1 MVQIPKQRESLVRK
15 VLLGLTISTVLLTVA
30 SLLLLTFVHWGTPVL
45 QRVATSS
52 AVAVLI
58 AGLGAGIFVA
68 SAIVR
73 SIQPS
78 LAELS
83 RVAEEMSAGNL
94 SVRAELNRYDELGE
108 FAEVFNRMA
117 DQLENKTAILES
129 RDIQFA
135 LQSLDQVLVSTTGL
149 SKLIKTSLE
158 EVCQL
163 TKAQMGSIY
172 LWQSGSGQGEGSLVL
187 AAEWGYRTSNMM
199 TEIALGD
206 GIVGQAAQMGQAVI
220 WEGDDLGGQSLVY
233 RTPIGDLLPQSLIAV
248 PLMLKKNLVGVLFL
262 GSLLPLSAQSRNILK
277 SIDRRLATAISNAQ
291 SIETIARQR
300 EELTTV
306 FEQLADGVLLSDSEG
321 RILKINSAGRAILS
335 TPNLVTPNLNSG
347 DPSSTNLTDGK
358 ASPLVAKSMA
368 EIIKQFDIRNADGQP
383 LALSELVIFRAMSM
397 NQVVEDQI
405 TLRQADGREVILST
419 TAAPLAGIESELL
432 GSVMILRD
440 VTEQRYRDKVMQE
453 TNRIMIDQQRRMGI
467 LQRLTNLINQQLQ
480 DLDILLESVVEATCD
495 GIAWSEVC
503 VLALFD
509 SKTRSLV
516 FSATQGL
523 PADFPIGASFPLEAD
538 NLLMQV
544 FREGIPVE
552 IKAGEACLVEGLPVK
567 SALCVPIESSRSGRL
582 GALAIGHF
590 QLERAASREDMNLLA
605 SFGVQAAIAIGNA
618 QLINQIEAQNAQ
630 LLEATQLKNQFLAN
644 MSHELRT
651 PMNAIIGFSQVLLR
665 QRRDTLTPGQEDMV
679 ERILRNGKSLL
690 ELINDILDLSKIEAG
705 KMEPH
710 PEHFQLEELIR
721 HTYESLQPL
730 AQNKS
735 LEFTFINHIG
745 KCLVYHDPIR
755 IKQVITNLVSNGIKF
770 TDHGYVRIELHPV
783 NSGSSVNPNE
793 IPAGSDDQ
801 PNSPRNSLEPTSQE
815 PGEFIEVV
823 VADSGIGI
831 PPEHQR
837 TIFEQFRQVDQSP
850 SRKHGGTGLGL
861 SITEQL
867 VHLMGGHITL
877 ESVVDVGSRFTVRL
891 PMVLHQAQGLNPPN
905 PQTDS

>member
-1 MVQIPKQRESLVRK
+1 MAQIAKQRESLVRK
-15 VLLGLTISTVLLTVA
+15 VLFGLTISTVLLTVA
-30 SLLLLTFVHWGTPVL
+30 SLMLLTFVHWGTPVF
-45 QRVATSS
+45 QRIATSS
-52 AVAVLI
+52 AVAVLL

-78 LAELS
+78 LTELS

-135 LQSLDQVLVSTTGL
+135 LQSLDQVLVNTTGL

-172 LWQSGSGQGEGSLVL
+172 LWQNGGSQGEGSLVL
-187 AAEWGYRTSNMM
+187 AAEWGYRTSTMM

-220 WEGDDLGGQSLVY
+220 WEGDDLGGHNLVY

-248 PLMLKKNLVGVLFL
+248 PLMLKKSLVVGVLFL
-262 GSLLPLSAQSRNILK
+262 GSLLPLSPQSRNILK

-306 FEQLADGVLLSDSEG
+306 FEQLADGILLSDPEG

-335 TPNLVTPNLNSG
+335 TPNLNAPNPINA
-347 DPSSTNLTDGK
+347 DAK

-368 EIIKQFDIRNADGQP
+368 EIIKQFDIRSADGQP
-383 LALSELVIFRAMSM
+383 LALSELVIFRAMST

-419 TAAPLAGIESELL
+419 TAAPLVGMESELL

-440 VTEQRYRDKVMQE
+440 VTDQRYRDKVMQE
-453 TNRIMIDQQRRMGI
+453 TNRIMIDQQRRMSI

-495 GIAWSEVC
+495 GIAWAEVC

-509 SKTRSLV
+509 PKSRSLV

-523 PADFPIGASFPLEAD
+523 PADFPVDASFPLEAE

-552 IKAGEACLVEGLPVK
+552 IRAGEACLVESLPIK

-590 QLERAASREDMNLLA
+590 ELERAASREDMNLLA

-710 PEHFQLEELIR
+710 PENFYLEELIR

-735 LEFTFINHIG
+735 LEFNFTNYIG
-745 KCLVYHDPIR
+745 KCPVYHDPIR
-755 IKQVITNLVSNGIKF
+755 IKQVITNLVSNAIKF
-770 TDHGYVRIELHPV
+770 TDSGYVRIELYGVTSASLPLLETLSEPQIPSQNTDQINLIH
-783 NSGSSVNPNE
+783 NETDYSGDY
-793 IPAGSDDQ
+793 IA
-801 PNSPRNSLEPTSQE
+801 
-815 PGEFIEVV
+815 VV

-867 VHLMGGHITL
+867 VHLMGGNITL
-877 ESVVDVGSRFTVRL
+877 ESVVDVGSKFTIKL
-891 PMVLHQAQGLNPPN
+891 PVALHQGQNAK
-905 PQTDS
+905 TD

>member
-1 MVQIPKQRESLVRK
+1 MAQVAKQRESLVRK

-52 AVAVLI
+52 AVAALI

-94 SVRAELNRYDELGE
+94 SIRAELNRYDELGE

-117 DQLENKTAILES
+117 EQLENKTAILES

-135 LQSLDQVLVSTTGL
+135 LQSLDQVLVNTTGL
-149 SKLIKTSLE
+149 SRLIKTSLE

-172 LWQSGSGQGEGSLVL
+172 LWQNGGSQGEGYLAL
-187 AAEWGYRTSNMM
+187 AAEWGYRTSTMM

-206 GIVGQAAQMGQAVI
+206 GIVGQAAQMGQPVI
-220 WEGDDLGGQSLVY
+220 WEGDDLSGQALVY

-248 PLMLKKNLVGVLFL
+248 PLMLKKSLVGVLFL
-262 GSLLPLSAQSRNILK
+262 GSLLPLSPQSQNILK
-277 SIDRRLATAISNAQ
+277 SIDHRLATAISNAQ

-321 RILKINSAGRAILS
+321 KILKINSAGRAILS
-335 TPNLVTPNLNSG
+335 TPHLSNPHVPNI
-347 DPSSTNLTDGK
+347 DVK

-368 EIIKQFDIRNADGQP
+368 EVIKQFDIRNIEGQP
-383 LALSELVIFRAMSM
+383 LDLSELVIFRAMST

-419 TAAPLAGIESELL
+419 TAAPLVGLESELL

-440 VTEQRYRDKVMQE
+440 VTDQRYRDKVMQE
-453 TNRIMIDQQRRMGI
+453 ANRIMIDQQRRMSI

-495 GIAWSEVC
+495 GMAWAEVC

-523 PADFPIGASFPLEAD
+523 PADFPVDATFPLEAD

-630 LLEATQLKNQFLAN
+630 LVEATQLKNQFLAN

-735 LEFTFINHIG
+735 LEFTFTNHMG
-745 KCLVYHDPIR
+745 KCAVYHDPIR

-770 TDHGYVRIELHPV
+770 TDNGYVRIELQAADSELMASNAHNLTSAPLG
-783 NSGSSVNPNE
+783 NAPEPN
-793 IPAGSDDQ
+793 
-801 PNSPRNSLEPTSQE
+801 QE
-815 PGEFIEVV
+815 PKPATEYIEVV

-831 PPEHQR
+831 PLEHQR

-877 ESVVDVGSRFTVRL
+877 ESEVNVGSKFTVKL
-891 PMVLHQAQGLNPPN
+891 PVALHQTQG
-905 PQTDS
+905 QTLTSA

>member
-1 MVQIPKQRESLVRK
+1 MVQVPKQRESLVRK

-30 SLLLLTFVHWGTPVL
+30 SLLLLTFVHWGTPPIKSEI
-45 QRVATSS
+45 QRVTTSS

-149 SKLIKTSLE
+149 SKLIRTSLE

-172 LWQSGSGQGEGSLVL
+172 LWQSGTGQGEGYLVL

-206 GIVGQAAQMGQAVI
+206 GIVGQAGQMGQAVI

-248 PLMLKKNLVGVLFL
+248 PLMLKKSLVGVLFL

-335 TPNLVTPNLNSG
+335 TPNLVTSNLNS
-347 DPSSTNLTDGK
+347 DPSATNLTDGK

-523 PADFPIGASFPLEAD
+523 PADFPTGASFPLEAD

-544 FREGIPVE
+544 FREGIPIE
-552 IKAGEACLVEGLPVK
+552 IKAGEACLVAGLPVK

-665 QRRDTLTPGQEDMV
+665 QRRDTLTSGQEDMV

-783 NSGSSVNPNE
+783 NSANSNLLT
-793 IPAGSDDQ
+793 AGSDDQ
-801 PNSPRNSLEPTSQE
+801 TNALLNSPEPTSHD
-815 PGEFIEVV
+815 PGEFIAVV

-877 ESVVDVGSRFTVRL
+877 ESVVDVGSKFTVRL

-905 PQTDS
+905 PQTDL

>member
-1 MVQIPKQRESLVRK
+1 
-15 VLLGLTISTVLLTVA
+15 
-30 SLLLLTFVHWGTPVL
+30 
-45 QRVATSS
+45 
-52 AVAVLI
+52 
-58 AGLGAGIFVA
+58 
-68 SAIVR
+68 
-73 SIQPS
+73 
-78 LAELS
+78 
-83 RVAEEMSAGNL
+83 
-94 SVRAELNRYDELGE
+94 
-108 FAEVFNRMA
+108 
-117 DQLENKTAILES
+117 
-129 RDIQFA
+129 
-135 LQSLDQVLVSTTGL
+135 
-149 SKLIKTSLE
+149 
-158 EVCQL
+158 
-163 TKAQMGSIY
+163 
-172 LWQSGSGQGEGSLVL
+172 
-187 AAEWGYRTSNMM
+187 
-199 TEIALGD
+199 
-206 GIVGQAAQMGQAVI
+206 
-220 WEGDDLGGQSLVY
+220 
-233 RTPIGDLLPQSLIAV
+233 
-248 PLMLKKNLVGVLFL
+248 MLKKNLVGVLFL

-783 NSGSSVNPNE
+783 NSGSSVNPNG

-801 PNSPRNSLEPTSQE
+801 PNSPRNSPEPTSQE